1 MKYIDAHCHL
11 QFDAYDTDRAE
22 IISEME
28 RQGIAGIVVGVD
40 FVSSQKAVALAEKYP
55 HLFATVGVHPC
66 YVANEPFNEEG
77 FRDLARHPKVVGVGE
92 CGLDYF
98 RVEDSAELLLQE
110 EVFKKQIELALSMDL
125 PLMIHARV
133 SSGTQDAYQ
142 RAVEI
147 LMPYQSEW
155 KQMRGN
161 FHFFTG
167 DNTSREAI
175 TSLGF
180 SVSVTGVITFTGDYD
195 EMVRNAK
202 RDCLLGE
209 TDAPLVAPKP
219 FRGERNSPLL
229 VPLVYERIADIW
241 GEDREKVRVQ
251 LVENAR
257 SMFGI

>member
-11 QFDAYDTDRAE
+11 QFDAYNEDRE
-22 IISEME
+22 RIISEME
-28 RQGIAGIVVGVD
+28 KQEISGIVVGVD
-40 FVSSQKAVALAEKYP
+40 FESSQKAVALAEKHS

-66 YVANEPFNEEG
+66 YVSNEVFNERG
-77 FRDLARHPKVVGVGE
+77 FRELAQHPKVVGIGE

-98 RVEDSAELLLQE
+98 REQDPAVLLLQE
-110 EVFKKQIELALSMDL
+110 EIFKKQIELAALGDL

-147 LMPYQSEW
+147 LAPYKSEW
-155 KQMRGN
+155 ENMRGN

-167 DNTSREAI
+167 DNTSREKVNG
-175 TSLGF
+175 LGF
-180 SVSVTGVITFTGDYD
+180 SVSVTGVITFTNDYD
-195 EMVRNAK
+195 DMVRNAQK
-202 RDCLLGE
+202 DYLLAE

-229 VPLVYERIADIW
+229 VPIVYERIADVW
-241 GEDREKVRVQ
+241 GEDREETRKQ
-251 LVENAR
+251 LVKNAQ
-257 SMFGI
+257 SMFGL